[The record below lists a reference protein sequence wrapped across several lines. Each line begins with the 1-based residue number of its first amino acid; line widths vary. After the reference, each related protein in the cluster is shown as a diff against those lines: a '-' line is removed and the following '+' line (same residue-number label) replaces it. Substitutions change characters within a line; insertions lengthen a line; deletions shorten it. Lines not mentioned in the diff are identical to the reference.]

1 MPMRPMVILAGPSA
15 VGKTTVMA
23 ELLRRADL
31 FSFVHSATTRPIRF
45 EGDDEYLYLSMD
57 AFLALRDGGG
67 LMESTIYGDCAYGT
81 PRAEV
86 DEIIESGRMP
96 LLILDING
104 VRTLKGQSD
113 VPVLAVYIY
122 DSLNVMEE
130 RLYAREL
137 KDHPS
142 VPALLTF
149 NKRKEQN
156 IRDYSEMP
164 QHAPYFDLFIKN
176 DTDLSAAVEQV
187 LALTSGA
194 RAPMTDEEK
203 REPLAFFAREVEEKL
218 SYARGN

>member
-1 MPMRPMVILAGPSA
+1 MRPMVILAGPSA

-23 ELLRRADL
+23 ELLARADL

-45 EGDDEYLYLSMD
+45 EGDDEYLYLSMPE
-57 AFLALRDGGG
+57 FLALRDSGG

-86 DEIIESGRMP
+86 DEIIASGKMP

-104 VRTLKGQSD
+104 VRTLKGQSE
-113 VPVLAVYIY
+113 VPVLSVYIY

-137 KDHPS
+137 RDHPS
-142 VPALLTF
+142 VQALLTF
-149 NKRKEQN
+149 NKRKQQN
-156 IRDYSEMP
+156 LRDYSEMP
-164 QHAPYFDLFIKN
+164 EHASYFDLFVKN
-176 DTDLSAAVEQV
+176 DADLSAAVEQI
-187 LALTSGA
+187 LALVTGA

-203 REPLAFFAREVEEKL
+203 REPLSFFAREVEEKL
-218 SYARGN
+218 SYAKGN